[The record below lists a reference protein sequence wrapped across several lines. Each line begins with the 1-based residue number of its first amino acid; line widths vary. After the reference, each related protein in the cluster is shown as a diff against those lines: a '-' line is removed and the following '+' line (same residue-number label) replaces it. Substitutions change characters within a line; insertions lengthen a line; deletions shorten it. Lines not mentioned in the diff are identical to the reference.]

1 MRKAISGV
9 LVVAMMMST
18 FGASNV
24 QAASINSG
32 SNYVEDNG
40 VIVEAS
46 VTDADDIE
54 DAGEDTQE
62 VTTEEREQTKG
73 NLDAL
78 DLSDVDKNDYE
89 LIRTETID
97 ASGKVPVG
105 EPEYSY
111 VSEDRKTADRI
122 HYLNLNDGN
131 PSHTSD
137 AIVVESNGRYGL
149 IDASNKDGDS
159 RFGIGNDSSA
169 SGAAVLKYL
178 AAIGV
183 DHLDFV
189 LATHSHSDH
198 LGGIPDIVKDVAGMN
213 SSTLNSWD
221 YTLEETYK
229 DSTGKEIDDSTTEG
243 SEIINFIKEKAK
255 EAGQDTDPTVGQF
268 SLVDE
273 NTTYIY
279 KSYTSNYREDSWGW
293 ANGAYYTAAE
303 NAMLNANKLLVN
315 AHPTANMQKLGA
327 SFAGNGSGDYDDTI
341 SFKFGDFN
349 ISLYNLYS
357 RSNTDE
363 NANSIITYIEKSGNK
378 TALMADLDLYDNLEN
393 KIASAIVSQHGK
405 INVIKVG
412 HHGNTVT
419 ETPASTSKALIDTFG
434 AETAIICTSNVSISG
449 YTPFYGYMK
458 DKGMSVYRTMDA
470 SGKAIVQDVTGAM
483 SIKTGSIAACTESP
497 VLTITSKFKITTQLR
512 KYYGTPADES
522 TNTAEVIRATK
533 DSSEDKNITE
543 VKTINQTTKLTL
555 GATPSQWT
563 PSGTGTND
571 WQKWYKSSSDYDW
584 VHLNG
589 NGTHKKGWQQIYSS
603 PRGKS
608 YTYYFGTDGIM
619 KMGWTT
625 IGGKRAYLRTADNS
639 NGPQGSLA
647 TGWEKISGTWY
658 YFNADG
664 KGHEGWMQNNADWYY
679 IDNGLMYTGGLRK
692 ISGTNYFFGSD
703 GKMKTGWQKSGG
715 NNYYFDSNGKAHS
728 GWLQSNNKW
737 YYTESSGKMVT
748 SQWIDNYWI
757 GSNGVW
763 SYQYKG
769 SWKSNS
775 KGWWYEDASGWYP
788 KSCWQ
793 KINGEYYYFGSDGYM
808 AANEWIDGKWIN
820 GSGYSGRYKYTGSWK
835 SNSKGWWFTDTSGW
849 YPVNK
854 WQKINGKW
862 YYFEGDGYMAS
873 NKYIG
878 GYWVN
883 SSGAW
888 E

>member
-24 QAASINSG
+24 QAASINRG

-46 VTDADDIE
+46 VTDADDME

-78 DLSDVDKNDYE
+78 DLRGVDENDYQYLSDLDDE
-89 LIRTETID
+89 DE
-97 ASGKVPVG
+97 PVVG
-105 EPEYSY
+105 VKTVTKES
-111 VSEDRKTADRI
+111 SEDRKNADRI
-122 HYLNLNDGN
+122 HYLNLNDES

-137 AIVVESNGRYGL
+137 AIVIESNGLYGL
-149 IDASNKDGDS
+149 IDTSNYNIENTYDPNNPNMTPV
-159 RFGIGNDSSA
+159 GNYDLSNNSTA
-169 SGAAVLKYL
+169 SGTAVRNYL

-189 LATHSHSDH
+189 LVTHAHSDH
-198 LGGIPDIVKDVAGMN
+198 LGGVPNIVREVASMNIANSKESSFDV
-213 SSTLNSWD
+213 S
-221 YTLEETYK
+221 EELF
-229 DSTGKEIDDSTTEG
+229 DSEDNKI
-243 SEIINFIKEKAK
+243 
-255 EAGQDTDPTVGQF
+255 TDPEVIDVIDEE
-268 SLVDE
+268 SEKPDEKSEEDAAVYLVDE

-279 KSYTSNYREDSWGW
+279 KGFTNNPTEAKRGWGNEQYYNS
-293 ANGAYYTAAE
+293 AANAMGLHTDKFYQVNSHSGKETLGVSFASNGA
-303 NAMLNANKLLVN
+303 
-315 AHPTANMQKLGA
+315 
-327 SFAGNGSGDYDDTI
+327 GNDDDTI

-349 ISLYNLYS
+349 ISLYNIYS
-357 RSNTDE
+357 RSNSDE
-363 NANSIITYIEKSGNK
+363 NANSIITYIEKAGNK
-378 TALMADLDLYDNLEN
+378 TVLLADLDLYDNLEN
-393 KIASAIVSQHGK
+393 KIANAIVAQHGK
-405 INVIKVG
+405 VNVMKVA
-412 HHGNTVT
+412 HHGNTKT
-419 ETPASTSKALIDTFG
+419 DTPASTSKQLIDTLG
-434 AETAIICTSNVSISG
+434 AKTAIICTSNVDISG
-449 YTPFYGYMK
+449 YTPFCRYMK
-458 DKGMSVYRTMDA
+458 EKGMSVYRTMDVD
-470 SGKAIVQDVTGAM
+470 GKALVQDVTGGFA
-483 SIKTGSIAACTESP
+483 IKSGSIINGGNTE
-497 VLTITSKFKITTQLR
+497 VYKITTTYQMTTNR
-512 KYYGTPADES
+512 YKFYGIPGDPPTINVKKIITETAD
-522 TNTAEVIRATK
+522 IK
-533 DSSEDKNITE
+533 E
-543 VKTINQTTKLTL
+543 VKTVTQTTKLSL
-555 GATPSQWT
+555 GGTPSQWN
-563 PSGTGTND
+563 PSGTNA
-571 WQKWYKSSSDYDW
+571 WKEWYKSATDYDW
-584 VHLNG
+584 VYLNSDG
-589 NGTHKKGWQQIYSS
+589 SYKKGWHQIYSS
-603 PRGKS
+603 RRGKS

-679 IDNGLMYTGGLRK
+679 IDNGLMYTGGLRN
-692 ISGTNYFFGSD
+692 ISGVNYFFGSD
-703 GKMKTGWQKSGG
+703 GKMKSGWQKSGG

-793 KINGEYYYFGSDGYM
+793 KINGELYYFGSDGYM

>member
-24 QAASINSG
+24 QAASNNSG

-46 VTDADDIE
+46 NTDAD
-54 DAGEDTQE
+54 
-62 VTTEEREQTKG
+62 TEETVEDNKDENEKTSTLDNIEGLTNVDPSKYEYLYEDEPIQTVIPSKG
-73 NLDAL
+73 E
-78 DLSDVDKNDYE
+78 VITYE
-89 LIRTETID
+89 NEERG
-97 ASGKVPVG
+97 S
-105 EPEYSY
+105 
-111 VSEDRKTADRI
+111 ADRI
-122 HYLNLNDGN
+122 HYINLYSSPNTD
-131 PSHTSD
+131 TSD
-137 AIVVESNGRYGL
+137 AILIESNGHYGL
-149 IDASNKDGDS
+149 IDASNRWQPTVPSDS
-159 RFGIGNDSSA
+159 GISGHSYQASSA
-169 SGAAVLKYL
+169 SASGERVMEYL
-178 AAIGV
+178 SSIGV

-189 LATHSHSDH
+189 LVTHAHSDH
-198 LGGIPDIVKDVAGMN
+198 LGGVPNLIHDVAG
-213 SSTLNSWD
+213 L
-221 YTLEETYK
+221 K
-229 DSTGKEIDDSTTEG
+229 IDDVTNSTFEVKEEYFNEKDEEIKDEDIISLI
-243 SEIINFIKEKAK
+243 SEEAQEDKPGTPTTTGVSLIDEK
-255 EAGQDTDPTVGQF
+255 
-268 SLVDE
+268 
-273 NTTYIY
+273 TTYIY
-279 KSYTSNYREDSWGW
+279 KDYNYNSVEDALLKWNNKEYYDDALKAMSSADKLEVSSHSFGKNLLNAVYS
-293 ANGAYYTAAE
+293 ANGSDT
-303 NAMLNANKLLVN
+303 
-315 AHPTANMQKLGA
+315 
-327 SFAGNGSGDYDDTI
+327 YDDTV
-341 SFKFGDFN
+341 SFKFWDFN
-349 ISLYNLYS
+349 ISLYNLNK

-363 NANSIITYIEKSGNK
+363 NANSIVAYVEKAGTK
-378 TALMADLDLYDNLEN
+378 TVLLADMDLYDNLEN
-393 KIASAIVSQHGK
+393 KIGNAIVAQHGK
-405 INVIKVG
+405 INVMKVA
-412 HHGNTVT
+412 HHGNTKVLYPNYSYY
-419 ETPASTSKALIDTFG
+419 TPASTSKSLIDTLG
-434 AETAIICTSNVSISG
+434 VKYAILCTNNTTASK
-449 YTPFYGYMK
+449 YAPFYGYMK
-458 DKGMSVYRTMDA
+458 QKGIQVYRTMD
-470 SGKAIVQDVTGAM
+470 STGNAIVQDMTNGF
-483 SIKTGSIAACTESP
+483 SLKTGSINVGSEDKL
-497 VLTITSKFKITTQLR
+497 VMTITDSHQIETKTV
-512 KYYGTPADES
+512 KYYGIKA
-522 TNTAEVIRATK
+522 TNEMKAYK
-533 DSSEDKNITE
+533 NFSETE
-543 VKTINQTTKLTL
+543 TVTRIKTIYQKNYLSL
-555 GATPSQWT
+555 SGAPSQWIM
-563 PSGTGTND
+563 SGQND
-571 WQKWYKSSSDYDW
+571 WAEWYKDANKYDW
-584 VHLNG
+584 VYVNSD
-589 NGTHKKGWQQIYSS
+589 GTHKKGWQQIYSS

-647 TGWEKISGTWY
+647 TGWEKINGTWY

-679 IDNGLMYTGGLRK
+679 IDNGLMYTGGLRN
-692 ISGTNYFFGSD
+692 ISGVNYFFGSD
-703 GKMKTGWQKSGG
+703 GKMKTGWQSSGG
-715 NNYYFDSNGKAHS
+715 SSYYFDSNGKAHS

-769 SWKSNS
+769 SWKLNS

-793 KINGEYYYFGSDGYM
+793 KINGELYYFGSDGYM

-873 NKYIG
+873 NKYID

-883 SSGAW
+883 SSGAC

>member
-18 FGASNV
+18 LGASNV

-46 VTDADDIE
+46 VTDADDVEE
-54 DAGEDTQE
+54 DRDDSQE
-62 VTTEEREQTKG
+62 IATEERNQTNG
-73 NLDAL
+73 NLDSMDITDNVEPSQYVHLKHL
-78 DLSDVDKNDYE
+78 DEIINVSAKTL
-89 LIRTETID
+89 
-97 ASGKVPVG
+97 VG
-105 EPEYSY
+105 EPAYEYKN
-111 VSEDRKTADRI
+111 EDRKTADRI

-131 PSHTSD
+131 PNHTSD
-137 AIVVESNGRYGL
+137 AIVIESNGHYGL
-149 IDASNKDGDS
+149 IDASNRDGDS

-198 LGGIPDIVKDVAGMN
+198 LGGVPDIVETVASMN
-213 SSTLNSWD
+213 SKTLNSWN
-221 YTLEETYK
+221 YTLQETYK
-229 DSTGKEIDDSTTEG
+229 DGDGQEIDEDSADG
-243 SEIINFIKEKAK
+243 GQIINLIKEEPQKSDQDKTPK
-255 EAGQDTDPTVGQF
+255 EEKF

-279 KSYTSNYREDSWGW
+279 KSYTSNYREDNWGW
-293 ANGAYYTAAE
+293 ANGQYYSDAE
-303 NAMLNANKLLVN
+303 QAMSKANKLLVN
-315 AHPTANMQKLGA
+315 AHPVANMQKIGA

-341 SFKFGDFN
+341 SFRFGEFN

-363 NANSIITYIEKSGNK
+363 NANSIITYIEKTGNK
-378 TALMADLDLYDNLEN
+378 TVLLADIDLYDDIEN
-393 KIASAIVSQHGK
+393 KIAKSVVAQHGK
-405 INVIKVG
+405 VNVMKVA
-412 HHGNTVT
+412 HHGNSQTG
-419 ETPASTSKALIDTFG
+419 TPASTSKALIDTLG
-434 AETAIICTSNVSISG
+434 AQTAIICTSNTAISG

-458 DKGMSVYRTMDA
+458 DKGMSVYRTMDVA
-470 SGKAIVQDVTGAM
+470 GKAVVQDVTAAM
-483 SIKTGSIAACTESP
+483 SIRSSSISPCTEEE
-497 VLTITSKFKITTQLR
+497 VMTITSEYKITTQMK
-512 KYYGTPADES
+512 KYYGVKGDSESNSAD
-522 TNTAEVIRATK
+522 VINAIKETI
-533 DSSEDKNITE
+533 EDQNITE
-543 VKTINQTTKLTL
+543 VKKIYQTTKLTF
-555 GATPSQWT
+555 GAMPSQWK
-563 PSGTGTND
+563 PSGAGTND
-571 WQKWYKSSSDYDW
+571 WQKWYKSSNDYDW
-584 VHLNG
+584 VYLNSD
-589 NGTHKKGWQQIYSS
+589 GTHKKGWNYL
-603 PRGKS
+603 GG
-608 YTYYFGTDGIM
+608 YTYYFNSEGIM
-619 KMGWTT
+619 QTGWTT
-625 IGGKRAYLRTADNS
+625 RNGKRAYLYPSKTGS
-639 NGPQGSLA
+639 FPQGSLA
-647 TGWEKISGTWY
+647 TGWAQIGGKWY
-658 YFNADG
+658 YFAANG
-664 KGHEGWMQNNADWYY
+664 CGHNGWVQSGSNWYW
-679 IDNGLMYTGGLRK
+679 IENGLMYTGGLK
-692 ISGTNYFFGSD
+692 NISGVNYFFGSD
-703 GKMKTGWQKSGG
+703 GKMKSGWQKSGG

-873 NKYIG
+873 NKYID

-883 SSGAW
+883 SSGAC